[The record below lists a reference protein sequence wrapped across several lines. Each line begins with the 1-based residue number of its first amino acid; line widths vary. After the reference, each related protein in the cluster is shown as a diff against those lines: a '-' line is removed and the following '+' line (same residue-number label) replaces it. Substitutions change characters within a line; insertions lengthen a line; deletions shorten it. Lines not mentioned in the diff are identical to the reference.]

1 MKQPSMPIEPAV
13 WQAMARAHRARAEAH
28 TRPVRDRRARGIRDP
43 VGDFLF
49 QYYPYPLSLLERWH
63 PGMDVELIVEDG
75 WEVEFPPK
83 VHQYQ
88 NGAIRLDPSRIPHNK
103 LERITWIGQLLAA
116 TRDRAPNFA
125 CHGMHEWAMVY
136 QAEDV
141 RHAETTPLRLPQA
154 EIDAFVR
161 SRPIACSHHDAFRF
175 FAKSALGLNRLQP
188 TLDTRIAMEQPGC
201 VHANMDLYK
210 WAAKLMPWCGSAV
223 LLDAFELALDLRDL
237 DMRASPY
244 DLRSRGLEPI
254 RVETPEGRREYEAL
268 QRALATRAKPIR
280 ERLID
285 VCSALTR
292 ADASRIPHTGL
303 DELARGGRGPATVGG
318 G

>member
-1 MKQPSMPIEPAV
+1 MKPPSMPIEPAV

-49 QYYPYPLSLLERWH
+49 QYYSYPPALLERWH
-63 PGMDVELIVEDG
+63 PGLGVALIVGEEWEKNFQPKLHHHQDG
-75 WEVEFPPK
+75 V
-83 VHQYQ
+83 
-88 NGAIRLDPSRIPHNK
+88 ITLDPSRIAQK
-103 LERITWIGQLLAA
+103 SRERIAWIGELLAA

-125 CHGMHEWAMVY
+125 CHGMHEWAMLY

-175 FAKSALGLNRLQP
+175 FAQSARTLNRLQP
-188 TLDTRIAMEQPGC
+188 TFDTRIAMEQPGC

-210 WAAKLMPWCGSAV
+210 WAAKLMPWCGSAL
-223 LLDAFELALDLRDL
+223 LLDAFELALDLRNL

-244 DLRSRGLEPI
+244 DLRSRGLTPI
-254 RVETPEGRREYEAL
+254 AIETTEGRREYETI
-268 QRALATRAKPIR
+268 QRALATRAHPIR
-280 ERLID
+280 QQLID
-285 VCSALTR
+285 VCENLKN
-292 ADASRIPHTGL
+292 
-303 DELARGGRGPATVGG
+303 ELAPPMGGQRPDQPGQDHESNALAP
-318 G
+318 

>member
-1 MKQPSMPIEPAV
+1 MPPPARMTPAPPLDPNQ
-13 WQAMARAHRARAEAH
+13 WQRLARNHRARADRH

-49 QYYPYPLSLLERWH
+49 QYYPYPPSLLERWH
-63 PGMDVELIVEDG
+63 PGLGVTLVVVDG
-75 WEVEFPPK
+75 WEKDFPPA
-83 VHQYQ
+83 HY
-88 NGAIRLDPSRIPHNK
+88 RLRENLITPDPAVLTAKAAQRVA
-103 LERITWIGQLLAA
+103 WIGDLLVA

-141 RHAETTPLRLPQA
+141 RHASTTPLRLPQA

-161 SRPIACSHHDAFRF
+161 SRPIGCSHHDAFRF
-175 FAKSALGLNRLQP
+175 FAKSARPFNRLQP

-210 WAAKLMPWCGSAV
+210 WAAKLMPWCGSDL
-223 LLDAFELALDLRDL
+223 LLDAFELALDLREL

-244 DLRSRGLEPI
+244 DLRPHGLDPIAIETADGRRQYEAFQRTHASRAQPI
-254 RVETPEGRREYEAL
+254 R
-268 QRALATRAKPIR
+268 Q
-280 ERLID
+280 RLID
-285 VCSALTR
+285 VCNRMRPRSFPG
-292 ADASRIPHTGL
+292 S
-303 DELARGGRGPATVGG
+303 
-318 G
+318 